1 MIHERSH
8 RDDVTYTC
16 EVCGK
21 NFKRQDNL
29 KQHRWLFRHTIFD
42 IELIKEFQVNLTLT
56 NCKCWFVPF
65 RVSRVTFFT
74 CAICM
79 CNTYSIFRFKEQNKT
94 KKKTNEIR
102 LLNLC
107 IWGSLVNFDAF
118 LTLISSSYEHVR
130 GTTMWPSLFTS
141 NIFTY
146 SVGAN
151 FFLCFPFSLC
161 LTNGLDQ
168 SDFLVGRSFVTITH
182 NYYLQLTNQQLTNIF
197 FRLLSRRNWCL
208 ASITKHFEQNSWND
222 CNKTGWNILWWGK
235 KDG

>member
-94 KKKTNEIR
+94 KKKTNE
-102 LLNLC
+102 NPTAK
-107 IWGSLVNFDAF
+107 SLHLGFIGKLWRISNTNFIIVWACTRNDYVAF
-118 LTLISSSYEHVR
+118 TFH
-130 GTTMWPSLFTS
+130 
-141 NIFTY
+141 
-146 SVGAN
+146 
-151 FFLCFPFSLC
+151 
-161 LTNGLDQ
+161 
-168 SDFLVGRSFVTITH
+168 
-182 NYYLQLTNQQLTNIF
+182 
-197 FRLLSRRNWCL
+197 
-208 ASITKHFEQNSWND
+208 K
-222 CNKTGWNILWWGK
+222 
-235 KDG
+235 